1 MMTVVSSG
9 WRVMYMRCCWWL
21 HGDEIRGGG
30 AMSFFF
36 IVQGEE
42 EKERLMRVKR
52 TLGDTGLSESEKP
65 R

>member
-1 MMTVVSSG
+1 MGMRFGG
-9 WRVMYMRCCWWL
+9 W
-21 HGDEIRGGG
+21 GDIL
-30 AMSFFF
+30 FF
-36 IVQGEE
+36 IVSCRKGEE

>member
-1 MMTVVSSG
+1 
-9 WRVMYMRCCWWL
+9 MYMRCCWRL
-21 HGDEIRGGG
+21 HGDEIRGVGRYP
-30 AMSFFF
+30 FFYRV
-36 IVQGEE
+36 VQGEE